1 MKDEID
7 KMLDYFKEN
16 ISNELIILTDRKNF
30 DLFDDKE
37 KDIDLEN
44 GINIYKGVPVL
55 LRDDM
60 PPNNEWVIMIKED
73 FERNLN
79 K

>member
-1 MKDEID
+1 MKNGID

-30 DLFDDKE
+30 DLFDDKK

-44 GINIYKGVPVL
+44 GINIYKGFPVL

-60 PPNNEWVIMIKED
+60 PPNNEWVIMTKED
-73 FERNLN
+73 FERNSN

>member
-1 MKDEID
+1 MIDNID
-7 KMLDYFKEN
+7 KMIDYFKQN
-16 ISNELIILTDRKNF
+16 ISGELVILTDYKEF
-30 DLFDDKE
+30 SLLDDKE

-60 PPNNEWVIMIKED
+60 PPNNSWVIMTKED
-73 FERNLN
+73 FERNN